1 MYGNVLPTIVQCA
14 VEIDHGSGFGVPF
27 NDLGASKQPSG
38 CWNTRYKL
46 SRIVNPMM
54 GLLSWKTHTPYV
66 IIDWDY
72 VLITAGDDVSFDY
85 QAVCAYML
93 FDIIYWYLSMP

>member
-1 MYGNVLPTIVQCA
+1 
-14 VEIDHGSGFGVPF
+14 
-27 NDLGASKQPSG
+27 
-38 CWNTRYKL
+38 
-46 SRIVNPMM
+46 MM